1 MTAGPPPGGGP
12 GRLRP
17 RLHGAWTTVCGTATA
32 ASVGLALLV
41 FGTVAISLAIPRGS
55 LGQRTHALQ
64 RTLAGVPGTSTAVLG
79 NLDYTTFDSG
89 FTGRPFTAAQLA
101 ETRAELAADMVGDD
115 LPGALSATRPGAA
128 SPAWVGLTSGYAV
141 VTGAAPQA
149 VAALPPQME
158 LVYRDELSRY
168 GRLTA
173 GHLPQQGSAGPGH
186 VVLQIAVTGATA
198 ARFGLRPGSR
208 LGFAP
213 DITLDVTGIVTPAEP
228 GAAFWGADPTAAAPG
243 TVPLP
248 PPAPLGTFYWV
259 GAGFIG
265 PAEVPLLQTSAPTVR
280 MGVSWAVPL
289 SVAHLTADQVTA
301 LQARLSGALTA
312 GAPVQVNGMLTQV
325 PLSSGLLAVLDAFSG
340 EDQAVGAV
348 LGLVFV
354 SLAAIGIVA
363 VVLGAGLV
371 ATRRS
376 AEFAV
381 MRARGASLGQVA
393 GRALI
398 GSAALTLPSAAAG
411 AALAVAVTP
420 GGGAGIAWWL
430 AGSALVVA
438 LVGLPLLACAWQ
450 RGDRGRPRGTR
461 SVAARRAAVARRA
474 VAEAGLASAA
484 VGGIIVLRRQGLIAG
499 SVDVYSSAAPALV
512 AALAAIVV
520 VHGYPL
526 VLRAALRL
534 ARARPG
540 VSAFVGLARATRASA
555 AGVAGVF
562 ALILALALVAFGT
575 MVDDA
580 VHRAEVAQSWREVG
594 ADAIVNASGASR
606 PLSPAV
612 QREIAAVPG
621 AARTAAVLVTSGSL
635 ATGARIAVAVLNP
648 AAYAALIAATP
659 GPAFPAGALARGAAR
674 AGPAG
679 PSLVPALASPAAAG
693 TLGSTGPAGRGGVSL
708 KVGGRTLRLRLTGR
722 APGVPGGPAGS
733 FLILPAWALGGV
745 PPSVMLVAG
754 PRLDTA
760 RMAATVRRALPGAV
774 VTFRADLL
782 SALAGAPLPH
792 AAQAAIA
799 EGAAAAAA
807 FSALILLIT
816 LLMTAR
822 SRDLTLARLATM
834 GLGRGQA
841 RWLVA
846 LETLPQVLAATAG
859 GVASAWALTP
869 LIAPSIS
876 LSAFTGSP
884 AGAAISAEPVPL
896 AASAAG
902 LIVLSAAALAAQFLI
917 ARHRGVALALRAGE

>member
-1 MTAGPPPGGGP
+1 MTARPPPGGGP
-12 GRLRP
+12 GRLRS
-17 RLHGAWTTVCGTATA
+17 RLRGAWTTVCGTTTA
-32 ASVGLALLV
+32 ASLGLALLV
-41 FGTVAISLAIPRGS
+41 FGTVAISMAVPRGG
-55 LGQRTHALQ
+55 LGHRTQALQ
-64 RTLAGVPGTSTAVLG
+64 RTLAGVPATSTAVLG
-79 NLDYTTFDSG
+79 NLDYTTFGVG
-89 FTGRPFTAAQLA
+89 FAGRPFTAAQLS
-101 ETRAELAADMVGDD
+101 ETRAELAASMVGDD
-115 LPGALSATRPGAA
+115 LPGALAGTRPRAA
-128 SPAWVGLTSGYAV
+128 WPDWVGLTSGYAE
-141 VTGAAPQA
+141 VTGEAPQA
-149 VAALPPQME
+149 FTGFPPQME
-158 LVYRDELSRY
+158 ILYRDELSRY
-168 GRLTA
+168 GRLAA
-173 GHLPQQGSAGPGH
+173 GHLPEQGRASPGH

-228 GAAFWGADPTAAAPG
+228 GSAFWGADAIAAAPG
-243 TVPLP
+243 LTAVPGSAAGSRAL
-248 PPAPLGTFYWV
+248 YWA
-259 GAGFIG
+259 GAGFVG
-265 PAEVPLLQTSAPTVR
+265 PAEVPLLQASVPTAH
-280 MGVSWAVPL
+280 MEVSWAVPL

-301 LQARLSGALTA
+301 VEARLSGALTA
-312 GAPVQVNGMLTQV
+312 GGQVQANGTLTQV

-340 EDQAVGAV
+340 EDQALGAV

-398 GSAALTLPSAAAG
+398 ASAALTLPAATAG

-420 GGGAGIAWWL
+420 GGGTVIAWWL
-430 AGSALVVA
+430 AGSALAVA
-438 LVGLPLLACAWQ
+438 LAGLPLLAAAGQ
-450 RGDRGRPRGTR
+450 RGAGGRLRRTG
-461 SVAARRAAVARRA
+461 SVASRRAAVARRV

-484 VGGIIVLRRQGLIAG
+484 VGGIIVLRRQGLTAG
-499 SVDVYSSAAPALV
+499 NVDVYSSAAPALV
-512 AALAAIVV
+512 AVLAAIVV

-540 VSAFVGLARATRASA
+540 VSAFVGLARATRTSPA
-555 AGVAGVF
+555 AVAGVF
-562 ALILALALVAFGT
+562 ALILALAVVAFGT

-580 VHRAEVAQSWREVG
+580 VHRAEVSQSWREVG
-594 ADAIVNASGASR
+594 ADAIVNASGSSR

-612 QREIAAVPG
+612 QREIAAIPG
-621 AARTAAVLVTSGSL
+621 ATRTAAVLVTSGSL
-635 ATGARIAVAVLNP
+635 VTGARIRVVVLNP
-648 AAYAALIAATP
+648 SGYAALIAGTP
-659 GPAFPAGALARGAAR
+659 GPAFPAGALARRAAR
-674 AGPAG
+674 AGPSG
-679 PSLVPALASPAAAG
+679 PAPVPALASAAAA
-693 TLGSTGPAGRGGVSL
+693 SSVARGGVSL
-708 KVGGRTLRLRLTGR
+708 KVDGRTLRIRLAGR

-733 FLILPAWALGGV
+733 FLILPAWALGGA
-745 PPSVMLVAG
+745 PPSIMLVVG
-754 PRLDTA
+754 PRLDTG
-760 RMAATVRRALPGAV
+760 RMAATVRRALPGAS
-774 VTFRADLL
+774 VTFRADVL
-782 SALAGAPLPH
+782 SALSGAPLPH

-834 GLGRGQA
+834 GLGLGQG

-859 GVASAWALTP
+859 GVASTYALAP

-876 LSAFTGSP
+876 LSAFTGS
-884 AGAAISAEPVPL
+884 ATGAAIRTELLPL
-896 AASAAG
+896 AASAGG
-902 LIVLSAAALAAQFLI
+902 LILLSAAALAVQFLI
-917 ARHRGVALALRAGE
+917 ARRRGIQRALRVGE

>member
-1 MTAGPPPGGGP
+1 MTAGPPPGGVP
-12 GRLRP
+12 GRLRS
-17 RLHGAWTTVCGTATA
+17 RLHGGWTAVCGTAAA

-41 FGTVAISLAIPRGS
+41 FGTAAISMAIPRGS
-55 LGQRTHALQ
+55 LGQRNQALQ
-64 RTLAGVPGTSTAVLG
+64 RMLAGVPATSTAVLG
-79 NLDYTTFDSG
+79 LLDYATFDSG
-89 FTGRPFTAAQLA
+89 FVGRPFTAAQLA
-101 ETRAELAADMVGDD
+101 QTRAELAADVVRDD
-115 LPGALSATRPGAA
+115 LPTLAGTRPGAA
-128 SPAWVGLTSGYAV
+128 SPDWAGLTSGYAV
-141 VTGAAPQA
+141 VTGEAPQA
-149 VAALPPQME
+149 LSALPPQME

-168 GRLTA
+168 SRLTA
-173 GHLPQQGSAGPGH
+173 GHLPEQGRASPGH
-186 VVLQIAVTGATA
+186 VVLQIAVTPATA

-208 LGFAP
+208 LGYAP
-213 DITLDVTGIVTPAEP
+213 DITLDVTGIVTPAQP
-228 GAAFWGADPTAAAPG
+228 GSAFWGADLVAAAPG
-243 TVPLP
+243 IVTVP
-248 PPAPLGTFYWV
+248 PPAPPGTTYWV

-265 PAEVPLLQTSAPTVR
+265 PAEVPLLQSSVPTGR
-280 MGVSWAVPL
+280 MDVSWAVPL

-301 LQARLSGALTA
+301 LQTRLSGALTA
-312 GAPVQVNGMLTQV
+312 GAPVQANGALTQV
-325 PLSSGLLAVLDAFSG
+325 ALSSGLLAVLEGFSG
-340 EDQAVGAV
+340 EDQALGTV

-363 VVLGAGLV
+363 LALGAGLV

-381 MRARGASLGQVA
+381 MRARGASPGQIA

-398 GSAALTLPSAAAG
+398 ASAALTLPSAAVG

-420 GGGAGIAWWL
+420 GGGTGIAWWL
-430 AGSALVVA
+430 AGSAMVVA
-438 LVGLPLLACAWQ
+438 LAGLPLLAAAGQ
-450 RGDRGRPRGTR
+450 RGSGGHLRRTR
-461 SVAARRAAVARRA
+461 SAASRRAAVARRM
-474 VAEAGLASAA
+474 VAEAGLATAA
-484 VGGIIVLRRQGLIAG
+484 VGGIIVLRRQGLTAG

-512 AALAAIVV
+512 AVLAAIVV

-534 ARARPG
+534 ARLRPG
-540 VSAFVGLARATRASA
+540 VSAFVGLARATRASP
-555 AGVAGVF
+555 AGVAAVF
-562 ALILALALVAFGT
+562 ALILALAVVAFGT

-594 ADAIVNASGASR
+594 ADAIVNASGSSR
-606 PLSPAV
+606 PLTPAV

-635 ATGARIAVAVLNP
+635 ATGARIGVAALNP

-659 GPAFPAGALARGAAR
+659 GPAFPAAALARGAAR
-674 AGPAG
+674 AGQTGAG
-679 PSLVPALASPAAAG
+679 LVPALASAAAADS
-693 TLGSTGPAGRGGVSL
+693 LSAAGSPGSGGVSL
-708 KVGGRTLRLRLTGR
+708 KLGGRTLRLRLAGR

-733 FLILPAWALGGV
+733 FLILPAWALGGA
-745 PPSVMLVAG
+745 PPSIILVTG
-754 PRLDTA
+754 PRLDPA
-760 RMAATVRRALPGAV
+760 RMAATVRRALPGAS
-774 VTFRADLL
+774 VTFRADVL
-782 SALAGAPLPH
+782 SALADAPLPH

-799 EGAAAAAA
+799 EGAAAAAG

-834 GLGRGQA
+834 GLGPGQA
-841 RWLVA
+841 RWLVT

-884 AGAAISAEPVPL
+884 AGAAINAEPAPL

-902 LIVLSAAALAAQFLI
+902 LILLSAAALAAQFLI
-917 ARHRGVALALRAGE
+917 ARHRGVARALRVGE